1 MRSTEGPDGPAAGT
15 DPSARGIRSASYY
28 KWLVLGTVG
37 LGVLTSTVDGS
48 IVNIALP
55 DLRQVFNTDAGT
67 VVWISVIF
75 LLSSVGLMLTL
86 GSLGDAVGRKRVFLS
101 GFVVF
106 GIGLVGA
113 SISQSLTQL
122 LIARAIQGV
131 GQALIISNGNALVVA
146 AFPPTE
152 RGRALGIENAVV
164 GVGLA
169 SGAPLGGFLL
179 DALGWQ
185 ALFWT
190 RIPFMAAFFLMSLLI
205 LRPDQVGTK
214 RIAFDL
220 SGAITIFLAMSTF
233 ILALNRG
240 PILGWTNPLILGLGA
255 TAVVSSAWFLLAE
268 KRARTP
274 VLELSLFKNRMFSA
288 SNAANAFQFLS
299 QGAIIILMPFF
310 LQDAR
315 NLTPFNAGLVLVTLP
330 ASRMVAG
337 PIAGWVADKV
347 SARSI
352 TTIGLVV
359 MTLAYVGLRAVGLD
373 TPMAWLV
380 ALLLAEGMGSSIFG
394 PANNSAVMGSV
405 PPTHLGTASGMIA
418 TVRQASQTTGLALAA
433 TLFSTFQATH
443 AMRLIGEGVAVEAA
457 ERQAASLG
465 VQEVLTVMLGF
476 LVVAT
481 IISALRGPDTP
492 RALEPSEESPL
503 AATGATPRSH

>member
-1 MRSTEGPDGPAAGT
+1 MTEHN
-15 DPSARGIRSASYY
+15 PSEQGIRSASYY

-55 DLRQVFNTDAGT
+55 DLRQVFGVNAST

-86 GSLGDAVGRKRVFLS
+86 GSLGDAVGRKRVFLT

-113 SISQSLTQL
+113 SFSQTFAQL
-122 LIARAIQGV
+122 LAARAVQGV

-190 RIPFMAAFFLMSLLI
+190 RIPFMAAFFVMGLLI
-205 LRPDQVGTK
+205 LRPDGK
-214 RIAFDL
+214 GAKPAAFDL
-220 SGAITIFLAMSTF
+220 TGAITLFVAMSTF

-240 PILGWTNPLILGLGA
+240 PSLGWTDPLILGLGA

-268 KRARTP
+268 KWAGTP
-274 VLELSLFKNRMFSA
+274 VLELSLFKSRMFSA
-288 SNAANAFQFLS
+288 SNAASAFQFLS

-315 NLTPFNAGLVLVTLP
+315 NLTPLHAGLILVTLP

-352 TTIGLVV
+352 TTAGLAL
-359 MTLAYVGLRAVGLD
+359 MTVAYVGLRAVGLD
-373 TPMAWLV
+373 TPMVWLV
-380 ALLLAEGMGSSIFG
+380 VLLLAEGTGSSIFG

-405 PPTHLGTASGMIA
+405 PATHLGTASGMIA

-433 TLFSTFQATH
+433 TLFSTFQVTH
-443 AMRLIGEGVAVEAA
+443 AARLMGQGVAAEAA
-457 ERQAASLG
+457 ERQASSLG
-465 VQEVLTVMLGF
+465 VQEVLTVMLAF
-476 LVVAT
+476 LIVAT
-481 IISALRGPDTP
+481 IVSALRGPDP
-492 RALEPSEESPL
+492 PKSPSAGEESL
-503 AATGATPRSH
+503 SRGRAAAP

>member
-1 MRSTEGPDGPAAGT
+1 MTSAAGPDGLAPEPESPGQ
-15 DPSARGIRSASYY
+15 GVRSAPYY

-55 DLRQVFNTDAGT
+55 DLRQVFGTDAGT
-67 VVWISVIF
+67 VVWVSIIF

-106 GIGLVGA
+106 GVGLLAA
-113 SISQSLTQL
+113 SFSQTLAQL
-122 LIARAIQGV
+122 LAARAVQGV

-190 RIPFMAAFFLMSLLI
+190 RIPFMAVFLVMGLLV
-205 LRPDQVGTK
+205 LRPDGKGTK
-214 RIAFDL
+214 PVAFDL
-220 SGAITIFLAMSTF
+220 TGAVTVFAAMSTF

-240 PILGWTNPLILGLGA
+240 PVLGWTDPLILGLGA
-255 TAVVSSAWFLLAE
+255 GAVVSAAWFLLAE
-268 KRARTP
+268 RRAQTP
-274 VLELSLFKNRMFSA
+274 VLELSLFRSRMFSA
-288 SNAANAFQFLS
+288 SNAASAFQFLS

-315 NLTPFNAGLVLVTLP
+315 GLTPFHAGVVLVTLP

-352 TTIGLVV
+352 TTTGLVL
-359 MTLAYVGLRAVGLD
+359 MTVAYVGLRAVGLD
-373 TPMAWLV
+373 TPMVWLV
-380 ALLLAEGMGSSIFG
+380 VLLLAEGIGSSIFG
-394 PANNSAVMGSV
+394 PANNSAVMGSA

-433 TLFSTFQATH
+433 TLFSTFQAGH
-443 AMRLIGEGVAVEAA
+443 EERLIGQGTAAALA

-465 VQEVLTVMLGF
+465 VQEVLTVMLAF

-481 IISALRGPDTP
+481 IVSALRGPDPPRTP
-492 RALEPSEESPL
+492 GAGEGSPPAARAASRPD
-503 AATGATPRSH
+503 